1 MQEEAPPMEGE
12 MQQLQSDQDGASR
25 EDEIAELKQKLDS
38 VTKSYEDLR
47 PHADRA
53 FSAQKE
59 KDAENQDLR
68 ARLAVLERES
78 ELHSQTQRPDPYSD
92 ENFLTEEDQRVLED
106 FPEVMK
112 TSEKLAER
120 LVNKQL
126 NQFKQQQVN
135 DVDDRISR
143 YVDSRYDAPLSE
155 LNQKYDAISQQSY
168 FDGKLGFGVWP
179 AIESDQA
186 FIDWVN
192 QDSMRRLGMTQ
203 GDNEA
208 KAQVIQLFIGAN
220 GDQPYTGDNKQ
231 GLRRQQASQLLGG
244 SQPQATT
251 TDPTQGLS
259 GEALFNSLPD
269 EGY

>member
-1 MQEEAPPMEGE
+1 MPDEAPPIDGE
-12 MQQLQSDQDGASR
+12 MLDSQASNEGADR
-25 EDEIAELKQKLDS
+25 EDEIAELRQKLDS

-53 FSAQKE
+53 FSSQKE
-59 KDAENQDLR
+59 KESENQDLR

-78 ELHSQTQRPDPYSD
+78 EINLQTQRPDPYSD
-92 ENFLTEEDQRVLED
+92 ENFLSDDDQRVMED
-106 FPEVMK
+106 FPEVMR

-126 NQFKQQQVN
+126 SQFKQQQIN
-135 DVDDRISR
+135 DVEDRINR
-143 YVDSRYDAPLSE
+143 YVENKYEEPIST

-168 FDGKLGFGVWP
+168 FDGILGFGVWP
-179 AIESDQA
+179 SIENDRA

-192 QDSMRRLGMTQ
+192 EDSMRRLGMTQ

-208 KAQVIQLFIGAN
+208 KAQVIQLFLN
-220 GDQPYTGDNKQ
+220 VQGDQPYTGNNKQ
-231 GLRRQQASQLLGG
+231 DVRRQQASQLMGS

-259 GEALFNSLPD
+259 GEALFNSIPD

>member
-1 MQEEAPPMEGE
+1 MQEEAPPFEGE
-12 MQQLQSDQDGASR
+12 MLDSQANDQGATS
-25 EDEIAELKQKLDS
+25 DEIAEIKQKLES

-59 KDAENQDLR
+59 KESENQELR
-68 ARLAVLERES
+68 ARLAVLERET
-78 ELHSQTQRPDPYSD
+78 ELHSQTQQPDPYED
-92 ENFLTEEDQRVLED
+92 KNFLTEEDQRVLED

-120 LVNKQL
+120 LVNRQL
-126 NQFKQQQVN
+126 SQFKEQQIT

-143 YVDSRYDAPLSE
+143 YVDSRFDAPLSE
-155 LNQKYDAISQQSY
+155 LNQKYDSISQQSY
-168 FDGKLGFGVWP
+168 FDSRLGFGVWP
-179 AIESDQA
+179 AIEEDRN

-192 QDSMRRLGMTQ
+192 QDSIRRLGMTQ

-208 KAQVIQLFIGAN
+208 KAQVIQLFLGAN
-220 GDQPYTGDNKQ
+220 GEQPYTGNDRQ
-231 GLRRQQASQLLGG
+231 DQRRQQASQLMGS

-251 TDPTQGLS
+251 SDPTQGLT
-259 GEALFNSLPD
+259 GEALYNAMPD
-269 EGY
+269 

>member
-1 MQEEAPPMEGE
+1 MQDEAPPEGE
-12 MQQLQSDQDGASR
+12 MLESQAIDQGAR
-25 EDEIAELKQKLDS
+25 DDEIAELNQKLNS

-78 ELHSQTQRPDPYSD
+78 EISLQTQRPDPYSD
-92 ENFLTEEDQRVLED
+92 ENFLSDDDQRVLED

-120 LVNKQL
+120 MVKRQI
-126 NQFKQQQVN
+126 NQFKTQQLD
-135 DVDDRISR
+135 DVEDRINR
-143 YVDSRYDAPLSE
+143 YVEHKYEEPISS

-168 FDGKLGFGVWP
+168 FDGKLGFGIWP
-179 AIESDQA
+179 AIEDDRA

-192 QDSMRRLGMTQ
+192 EDSMRRLGMTQ

-208 KAQVIQLFIGAN
+208 KAQVIQLFIGAQ
-220 GDQPYTGDNKQ
+220 GDQPYTGNDRQ
-231 GLRRQQASQLLGG
+231 DQRRQQASQLMGS

-251 TDPTQGLS
+251 SDPTQGLS
-259 GEALFNSLPD
+259 GEALYNAMPD
-269 EGY
+269 

>member
-1 MQEEAPPMEGE
+1 MQDEAPPEGE
-12 MQQLQSDQDGASR
+12 MLDTQASDQGAR
-25 EDEIAELKQKLDS
+25 DDEIAELNQKLNS

-78 ELHSQTQRPDPYSD
+78 EINLQTQRPDPYSD
-92 ENFLTEEDQRVLED
+92 ENFLSEDDQRVLED

-120 LVNKQL
+120 MVKRQI
-126 NQFKQQQVN
+126 NQFKTQQLD
-135 DVDDRISR
+135 DVEDRINR
-143 YVDSRYDAPLSE
+143 YVEHKYEEPIST

-168 FDGKLGFGVWP
+168 FDGKLGFGIWP
-179 AIESDQA
+179 AIEDDRS

-192 QDSMRRLGMTQ
+192 EDSMRRLGMTQ

-208 KAQVIQLFIGAN
+208 KAQVIQLFIGAQ
-220 GDQPYTGDNKQ
+220 GDQLYTGNDRQ
-231 GLRRQQASQLLGG
+231 DQRRQQASQLMGS

-251 TDPTQGLS
+251 SDPTQGLT
-259 GEALFNSLPD
+259 GEALYNAMPD
-269 EGY
+269 

>member
-1 MQEEAPPMEGE
+1 MQDEAPPEGE
-12 MQQLQSDQDGASR
+12 MLESQAIDQGAR
-25 EDEIAELKQKLDS
+25 DDEIAELNQKLNS

-78 ELHSQTQRPDPYSD
+78 EINLQTQKPDPYSD
-92 ENFLTEEDQRVLED
+92 ENFLSDDDQRVMED

-120 LVNKQL
+120 MVRRQI
-126 NQFKQQQVN
+126 NQFKTQQLD
-135 DVDDRISR
+135 DVEDRINR
-143 YVDSRYDAPLSE
+143 YVEHKYEEPIST

-168 FDGKLGFGVWP
+168 FDGKLGFGIWP
-179 AIESDQA
+179 AIEDDRA

-192 QDSMRRLGMTQ
+192 EDSMRRLGMTQ

-208 KAQVIQLFIGAN
+208 KAQVIQLFIGAQ
-220 GDQPYTGDNKQ
+220 GDQPYTGNDRQ
-231 GLRRQQASQLLGG
+231 DQRRQQASQLMGS

-251 TDPTQGLS
+251 SDPTQGLS
-259 GEALFNSLPD
+259 GEALYNAMPD
-269 EGY
+269 

>member
-1 MQEEAPPMEGE
+1 MQDEAPPEGE
-12 MQQLQSDQDGASR
+12 MLESQAIDQGAR
-25 EDEIAELKQKLDS
+25 DDEIAELNQKLNS

-78 ELHSQTQRPDPYSD
+78 EINLQTQKPDPYSD
-92 ENFLTEEDQRVLED
+92 ENFLSDDDQRVMED

-120 LVNKQL
+120 MVRRQI
-126 NQFKQQQVN
+126 NQFKTQQLD
-135 DVDDRISR
+135 DVEDRINR
-143 YVDSRYDAPLSE
+143 YVEHKYEEPISS

-168 FDGKLGFGVWP
+168 FDGKLGFGIWP
-179 AIESDQA
+179 AIEDDRA

-192 QDSMRRLGMTQ
+192 EDSMRRLGMTQ

-208 KAQVIQLFIGAN
+208 KAQVIQLFIGAQ
-220 GDQPYTGDNKQ
+220 GDQLYTGNDRQ
-231 GLRRQQASQLLGG
+231 DQRRQQASQLMGS

-251 TDPTQGLS
+251 SDPTQGLT
-259 GEALFNSLPD
+259 GEALYNAMPD
-269 EGY
+269 

>member
-1 MQEEAPPMEGE
+1 MPDEAPPFEGE
-12 MQQLQSDQDGASR
+12 MLDSQASNEGADR
-25 EDEIAELKQKLDS
+25 EDEIAELRQKLDS

-53 FSAQKE
+53 FSSQKE
-59 KDAENQDLR
+59 KESENQDLR

-78 ELHSQTQRPDPYSD
+78 EINLQTQRPDPYSD
-92 ENFLTEEDQRVLED
+92 ENFLSEDDQRVMED
-106 FPEVMK
+106 FPEVMR

-126 NQFKQQQVN
+126 SQFKQQQIN
-135 DVDDRISR
+135 DVEDRINR
-143 YVDSRYDAPLSE
+143 YVENKYEEPIST

-168 FDGKLGFGVWP
+168 FDGILGFGIWP
-179 AIESDQA
+179 AIEDDRT

-192 QDSMRRLGMTQ
+192 EDSMRRLGMTQ

-208 KAQVIQLFIGAN
+208 KAQVIQTYLSMQ
-220 GDQPYTGDNKQ
+220 GDQPYIGNDRQ
-231 GLRRQQASQLLGG
+231 DLRRQQASQLMGS

-251 TDPTQGLS
+251 TDPAQGLT
-259 GEALFNSLPD
+259 GEALFNAMPD
-269 EGY
+269 

>member
-1 MQEEAPPMEGE
+1 MPDEAPPIDGE
-12 MQQLQSDQDGASR
+12 MLDSQASNEGADR
-25 EDEIAELKQKLDS
+25 DDEIAELRQKLDS

-53 FSAQKE
+53 FSSQKE

-78 ELHSQTQRPDPYSD
+78 EINLQTQRPDPYSD
-92 ENFLTEEDQRVLED
+92 ENFLSEDDQRVMED

-126 NQFKQQQVN
+126 SQFKQQQIN
-135 DVDDRISR
+135 DVEDRINR
-143 YVDSRYDAPLSE
+143 YVENKYEEPIST

-168 FDGKLGFGVWP
+168 FDGILGFGVWP
-179 AIESDQA
+179 AIEDDRA

-192 QDSMRRLGMTQ
+192 EDSMRRLGMTQ

-208 KAQVIQLFIGAN
+208 KAQVIQLFLN
-220 GDQPYTGDNKQ
+220 VQGDQPYTGNNKQ
-231 GLRRQQASQLLGG
+231 DVRRQQASQLMGS

-259 GEALFNSLPD
+259 GEALFNSIPD

>member
-1 MQEEAPPMEGE
+1 MPDEAPPEGE
-12 MQQLQSDQDGASR
+12 MLESQAIDQGAR
-25 EDEIAELKQKLDS
+25 DDEIAELNQKLNS

-78 ELHSQTQRPDPYSD
+78 EINLQTQKPDPYSD
-92 ENFLTEEDQRVLED
+92 ENFLSDDDQRVMED

-120 LVNKQL
+120 MVRRQI
-126 NQFKQQQVN
+126 NQFKTQQLD
-135 DVDDRISR
+135 DVEDRINR
-143 YVDSRYDAPLSE
+143 YVEHKYEEPISS

-168 FDGKLGFGVWP
+168 FDGKLGFGIWP
-179 AIESDQA
+179 AIEDDRA

-192 QDSMRRLGMTQ
+192 EDSMRRLGMTQ

-208 KAQVIQLFIGAN
+208 KAQVIQLFIGAQ
-220 GDQPYTGDNKQ
+220 GDQLYTGNDRQ
-231 GLRRQQASQLLGG
+231 DQRRQQASQLMGS

-251 TDPTQGLS
+251 SDPTQGLS
-259 GEALFNSLPD
+259 GEALYNAMPD
-269 EGY
+269 

>member
-1 MQEEAPPMEGE
+1 MPDEAPPIDGE
-12 MQQLQSDQDGASR
+12 MLDSQASNEGADR
-25 EDEIAELKQKLDS
+25 DDEIAELRQKLDS

-53 FSAQKE
+53 FSSQKE

-78 ELHSQTQRPDPYSD
+78 EINLQTQRPDPYSD
-92 ENFLTEEDQRVLED
+92 ENFLSEDDQRVMED

-126 NQFKQQQVN
+126 SQFKQQQIN
-135 DVDDRISR
+135 DVEDRINR
-143 YVDSRYDAPLSE
+143 YVENKYEEPIST

-168 FDGKLGFGVWP
+168 FDGILGFGVWP
-179 AIESDQA
+179 AIEDDRA

-192 QDSMRRLGMTQ
+192 EDSMRRLGMTQ

-208 KAQVIQLFIGAN
+208 KAQVIQLFLSMQGN
-220 GDQPYTGDNKQ
+220 QPYTGNSRQDV
-231 GLRRQQASQLLGG
+231 RREQASQLLGS

-259 GEALFNSLPD
+259 GEALFNSIPD

>member
-1 MQEEAPPMEGE
+1 MPDEAPPEGE
-12 MQQLQSDQDGASR
+12 MLESQASNEGAR
-25 EDEIAELKQKLDS
+25 EDEIAELQDKLNS

-78 ELHSQTQRPDPYSD
+78 EISLQTQRPDPYSD
-92 ENFLTEEDQRVLED
+92 ENFLSEDDQRVLED

-120 LVNKQL
+120 LVNRQI
-126 NQFKQQQVN
+126 NQFKQQQID
-135 DVDDRISR
+135 DVEDRINR
-143 YVDSRYDAPLSE
+143 YVEHKYEEPISA
-155 LNQKYDAISQQSY
+155 LNQKYDSISQQSY

-179 AIESDQA
+179 AIEDDRT

-192 QDSMRRLGMTQ
+192 EDSMRRLGMTQ

-208 KAQVIQLFIGAN
+208 KAQVIQLFIGAQ
-220 GDQPYTGDNKQ
+220 GDQPYTGNDRQ
-231 GLRRQQASQLLGG
+231 DQRRQQASQLMGS
-244 SQPQATT
+244 SQPQTST
-251 TDPTQGLS
+251 TDPTQGLT
-259 GEALFNSLPD
+259 GEALFNAMP
-269 EGY
+269 E

>member
-1 MQEEAPPMEGE
+1 MPDEAPPEGE
-12 MQQLQSDQDGASR
+12 MLESQASDQGAR
-25 EDEIAELKQKLDS
+25 DVEIAELQDKLNS

-78 ELHSQTQRPDPYSD
+78 EISLQTQRPDPYSD
-92 ENFLTEEDQRVLED
+92 ENFLSDDEQRVLED

-120 LVNKQL
+120 MVNRQL
-126 NQFKQQQVN
+126 NQFKQQQIN

-179 AIESDQA
+179 AIEDDRT

-192 QDSMRRLGMTQ
+192 EDSMRRLGMTQ

-208 KAQVIQLFIGAN
+208 KAQVIQLFIGAQ
-220 GDQPYTGDNKQ
+220 GDQPYTGNDRQ
-231 GLRRQQASQLLGG
+231 DQRRQQASQLMGS

-251 TDPTQGLS
+251 TDPTQGLT
-259 GEALFNSLPD
+259 GEALFNAMP
-269 EGY
+269 E

>member
-1 MQEEAPPMEGE
+1 MQDEAPPEGE
-12 MQQLQSDQDGASR
+12 MLESQAIDQGAR
-25 EDEIAELKQKLDS
+25 DDEIAELNQKLNS

-78 ELHSQTQRPDPYSD
+78 EINLQTQKPDPYSD
-92 ENFLTEEDQRVLED
+92 ENFLSDDDQRVMED

-120 LVNKQL
+120 MVRRQI
-126 NQFKQQQVN
+126 NQFKTQQLD
-135 DVDDRISR
+135 DVEDRINR
-143 YVDSRYDAPLSE
+143 YVEHKYEEPIST

-168 FDGKLGFGVWP
+168 FDGKLGFGIWP
-179 AIESDQA
+179 AIEDDRA

-192 QDSMRRLGMTQ
+192 EDSMRRLGMTQ

-208 KAQVIQLFIGAN
+208 KAQVIQLFIGAQ
-220 GDQPYTGDNKQ
+220 GDQLYTGNDRQ
-231 GLRRQQASQLLGG
+231 DQRRQQASQLMGS

-259 GEALFNSLPD
+259 GEALFNAMP
-269 EGY
+269 E

>member
-1 MQEEAPPMEGE
+1 M
-12 MQQLQSDQDGASR
+12 
-25 EDEIAELKQKLDS
+25 
-38 VTKSYEDLR
+38 
-47 PHADRA
+47 
-53 FSAQKE
+53 
-59 KDAENQDLR
+59 
-68 ARLAVLERES
+68 
-78 ELHSQTQRPDPYSD
+78 
-92 ENFLTEEDQRVLED
+92 
-106 FPEVMK
+106 
-112 TSEKLAER
+112 
-120 LVNKQL
+120 

>member
-1 MQEEAPPMEGE
+1 MPDEAPPEGE
-12 MQQLQSDQDGASR
+12 MLESQASDQGAR
-25 EDEIAELKQKLDS
+25 DVEIAELQDKLNS

-78 ELHSQTQRPDPYSD
+78 EISLQTQRPDPYSD
-92 ENFLTEEDQRVLED
+92 ENFLSEDDQRVLED

-120 LVNKQL
+120 LVNRQI
-126 NQFKQQQVN
+126 NQFKQQQID
-135 DVDDRISR
+135 DVEDRINR
-143 YVDSRYDAPLSE
+143 YVEHKYEEPISA
-155 LNQKYDAISQQSY
+155 LNQKYDSISQQSY

-179 AIESDQA
+179 AIEDDRT

-192 QDSMRRLGMTQ
+192 EDSMRRLGMTQ

-208 KAQVIQLFIGAN
+208 KAQVIQLFIGAQ
-220 GDQPYTGDNKQ
+220 GDQPYTGNDRQ
-231 GLRRQQASQLLGG
+231 DQRRQQASQLMGS

-251 TDPTQGLS
+251 TDPTQGLT
-259 GEALFNSLPD
+259 GEALFNAMP
-269 EGY
+269 E

>member
-1 MQEEAPPMEGE
+1 MPDEAPPEGE
-12 MQQLQSDQDGASR
+12 MLESQASDQGAR
-25 EDEIAELKQKLDS
+25 DVEIAELQDKLNS

-78 ELHSQTQRPDPYSD
+78 EISLQTQRPDPYSD
-92 ENFLTEEDQRVLED
+92 ENFLSDDDQRVLED

-120 LVNKQL
+120 MVNRQL
-126 NQFKQQQVN
+126 NQFKQQQIN

-179 AIESDQA
+179 AIEDDRT

-192 QDSMRRLGMTQ
+192 EDSMRRLGMTQ

-208 KAQVIQLFIGAN
+208 KAQVIQLFIGAQ
-220 GDQPYTGDNKQ
+220 GDQPYTGNDRQ
-231 GLRRQQASQLLGG
+231 DQRRQQASQLMGS

-251 TDPTQGLS
+251 TDPTQGLT
-259 GEALFNSLPD
+259 GEALFNAMP
-269 EGY
+269 E

>member
-1 MQEEAPPMEGE
+1 MQDGAPPEGE
-12 MQQLQSDQDGASR
+12 MLESQAIDQGAR
-25 EDEIAELKQKLDS
+25 DDEIAELNQKLNS

-78 ELHSQTQRPDPYSD
+78 EINLQTQKPDPYSD
-92 ENFLTEEDQRVLED
+92 ENFLSDDDQRVMED

-120 LVNKQL
+120 MVRRQI
-126 NQFKQQQVN
+126 NQFKTQQLD
-135 DVDDRISR
+135 DVEDRINR
-143 YVDSRYDAPLSE
+143 YVEHKYEEPIST

-168 FDGKLGFGVWP
+168 FDGKLGFGIWP
-179 AIESDQA
+179 AIEDDRA

-192 QDSMRRLGMTQ
+192 EDSMRRLGMTQ

-208 KAQVIQLFIGAN
+208 KAQVIQLFIGAQ
-220 GDQPYTGDNKQ
+220 GDQLYTGNDRQ
-231 GLRRQQASQLLGG
+231 DQRRQQASQLMGS

-259 GEALFNSLPD
+259 GEALFNAMP
-269 EGY
+269 E

>member
-1 MQEEAPPMEGE
+1 MPDEAPPEGE
-12 MQQLQSDQDGASR
+12 MLESQAIDQGAR
-25 EDEIAELKQKLDS
+25 EDEIAELQDKLNS

-78 ELHSQTQRPDPYSD
+78 EISLQTQKPDPYSD
-92 ENFLTEEDQRVLED
+92 ENFLSDDDQRVLED

-120 LVNKQL
+120 MVKRQI
-126 NQFKQQQVN
+126 NQFKTQQLD
-135 DVDDRISR
+135 DVEDRINR
-143 YVDSRYDAPLSE
+143 YVEHKYEEPISS

-168 FDGKLGFGVWP
+168 FDGKLGFGIWP
-179 AIESDQA
+179 AIEDDRA

-192 QDSMRRLGMTQ
+192 EDSMRRLGMTQ

-208 KAQVIQLFIGAN
+208 KAQVIQLFIGAQ
-220 GDQPYTGDNKQ
+220 GDQPYTGNDRQ
-231 GLRRQQASQLLGG
+231 DQRRQQASQLMGS

-251 TDPTQGLS
+251 SDPTQGLS
-259 GEALFNSLPD
+259 GEALYNAMPD
-269 EGY
+269 

>member
-1 MQEEAPPMEGE
+1 MPDEAPPEGE
-12 MQQLQSDQDGASR
+12 MLESQAIDQGAR
-25 EDEIAELKQKLDS
+25 EDEIAELQDKLNS

-78 ELHSQTQRPDPYSD
+78 EISLQTQRPDPYSD
-92 ENFLTEEDQRVLED
+92 ENFLSDDDQRVLED

-120 LVNKQL
+120 MVKRQI
-126 NQFKQQQVN
+126 NQFKTQQLD
-135 DVDDRISR
+135 DVEDRINR
-143 YVDSRYDAPLSE
+143 YVEHKYEEPISS

-168 FDGKLGFGVWP
+168 FDGKLGFGIWP
-179 AIESDQA
+179 AIEDDRA

-192 QDSMRRLGMTQ
+192 EDSMRRLGMTQ

-208 KAQVIQLFIGAN
+208 KAQVIQLFIGAQ
-220 GDQPYTGDNKQ
+220 GDQPYTGNDRQ
-231 GLRRQQASQLLGG
+231 DQRRQQASQLMGS

-251 TDPTQGLS
+251 SDPTQGLS
-259 GEALFNSLPD
+259 GEALYNAMPD
-269 EGY
+269 

>member
-1 MQEEAPPMEGE
+1 MPDEAPPDGE
-12 MQQLQSDQDGASR
+12 MLESQAIDQGAR
-25 EDEIAELKQKLDS
+25 DNEIAELQDKLNS

-78 ELHSQTQRPDPYSD
+78 EISLQTQRPDPYSD
-92 ENFLTEEDQRVLED
+92 ENFLSDDDQRVLED

-120 LVNKQL
+120 MVKRQI
-126 NQFKQQQVN
+126 NQFKTQQLD
-135 DVDDRISR
+135 DVEDRINR
-143 YVDSRYDAPLSE
+143 YVEHKYEEPISS

-168 FDGKLGFGVWP
+168 FDGKLGFGIWP
-179 AIESDQA
+179 AIEDDRA

-192 QDSMRRLGMTQ
+192 EDSMRRLGMTQ

-208 KAQVIQLFIGAN
+208 KAQVIQLFIGAQ
-220 GDQPYTGDNKQ
+220 GDQPYTGNDRQ
-231 GLRRQQASQLLGG
+231 DQRRQQASQLMGS

-251 TDPTQGLS
+251 SDPTQGLT
-259 GEALFNSLPD
+259 GEALYNAMPD
-269 EGY
+269 

>member
-1 MQEEAPPMEGE
+1 MQDEAPPEGE
-12 MQQLQSDQDGASR
+12 MLESQAIDQGAR
-25 EDEIAELKQKLDS
+25 EDEIAELQDKLNS

-78 ELHSQTQRPDPYSD
+78 EISLQTQKPDPYSD
-92 ENFLTEEDQRVLED
+92 ENFLSEDDQRVLED

-120 LVNKQL
+120 MVRRQI
-126 NQFKQQQVN
+126 NQFKTQQLD
-135 DVDDRISR
+135 DVEDRINRAVEHKYEEPISALQ
-143 YVDSRYDAPLSE
+143 D
-155 LNQKYDAISQQSY
+155 KYDAIEKQSY
-168 FDGKLGFGVWP
+168 FDGKLGFGIWP
-179 AIESDQA
+179 AIEDDRT
-186 FIDWVN
+186 FIEWVN
-192 QDSMRRLGMTQ
+192 SDSMRRLGMTQ

-208 KAQVIQLFIGAN
+208 QVQVIQLFLSAQ
-220 GDQPYTGDNKQ
+220 GDQPYTGNDRQ
-231 GLRRQQASQLLGG
+231 DQRRQQASQLMGS
-244 SQPQATT
+244 SQPQAAT

-259 GEALFNSLPD
+259 GEALYNAMPD
-269 EGY
+269 

>member
-1 MQEEAPPMEGE
+1 MPDEAPPFEGE
-12 MQQLQSDQDGASR
+12 MLDSQASNEGADR
-25 EDEIAELKQKLDS
+25 DDEIAELRQKLDS

-53 FSAQKE
+53 FSSQKE

-78 ELHSQTQRPDPYSD
+78 EINLQTQRPDPYSD
-92 ENFLTEEDQRVLED
+92 ENFLSEDDQRVMED

-126 NQFKQQQVN
+126 SQFKQQQIN
-135 DVDDRISR
+135 DVEDRINR
-143 YVDSRYDAPLSE
+143 YVENKYEEPIST

-168 FDGKLGFGVWP
+168 FDGILGFGVWP
-179 AIESDQA
+179 AIEDDRA

-192 QDSMRRLGMTQ
+192 EDSMRRLGMTQ

-208 KAQVIQLFIGAN
+208 KAQVIQLFLN
-220 GDQPYTGDNKQ
+220 VQGDQPYTGNNKQ
-231 GLRRQQASQLLGG
+231 DVRRQQASQLMGS
-244 SQPQATT
+244 SQPHATT

-259 GEALFNSLPD
+259 GEALFNSIPD

>member
-1 MQEEAPPMEGE
+1 MPDEAPPEGE
-12 MQQLQSDQDGASR
+12 MLESQASDQGAR
-25 EDEIAELKQKLDS
+25 VDEIAEIQQKLES

-53 FSAQKE
+53 FSSQKE
-59 KDAENQDLR
+59 KESENQDLR

-78 ELHSQTQRPDPYSD
+78 EINLQTQRPDPYSD
-92 ENFLTEEDQRVLED
+92 ENFLTEDDQRVMED

-126 NQFKQQQVN
+126 SQFKQQQIN
-135 DVDDRISR
+135 DVEDRINR
-143 YVDSRYDAPLSE
+143 YVENKYEEPIST

-168 FDGKLGFGVWP
+168 FDGQLGFGIWP
-179 AIESDQA
+179 AIEDDRA

-192 QDSMRRLGMTQ
+192 EDSMRRLGMTQ

-208 KAQVIQLFIGAN
+208 KAQVIQLFLNIN
-220 GDQPYTGDNKQ
+220 GDQPYTGSNKQ
-231 GLRRQQASQLLGG
+231 DQRRQQASQLLGS

-259 GEALFNSLPD
+259 GEALFNSMPE

>member
-1 MQEEAPPMEGE
+1 MPDEAPPIDGE
-12 MQQLQSDQDGASR
+12 MLDSQASNEGADR
-25 EDEIAELKQKLDS
+25 EDEIAELRQKLDS

-53 FSAQKE
+53 FSSQKE
-59 KDAENQDLR
+59 KESENQDLR

-78 ELHSQTQRPDPYSD
+78 EINLQTQRPDPYSD
-92 ENFLTEEDQRVLED
+92 ENFLSDDDQRVMED
-106 FPEVMK
+106 FPEVMR

-126 NQFKQQQVN
+126 SQFKQQQIN
-135 DVDDRISR
+135 DVEDRINR
-143 YVDSRYDAPLSE
+143 YVENKYEEPIST

-168 FDGKLGFGVWP
+168 FDGILGFGVWP
-179 AIESDQA
+179 AIEDDRA

-192 QDSMRRLGMTQ
+192 EDSMRRLGMTQ

-208 KAQVIQLFIGAN
+208 KAQVIQLFLSMQ
-220 GDQPYTGDNKQ
+220 GDQPYTGNNRQDV
-231 GLRRQQASQLLGG
+231 RREQASQLLGS

-259 GEALFNSLPD
+259 GEALFNSIPD

>member
-1 MQEEAPPMEGE
+1 MPDEAPPFEGE
-12 MQQLQSDQDGASR
+12 MLDSQASNEGADR
-25 EDEIAELKQKLDS
+25 DDEIAELRQKLDS

-53 FSAQKE
+53 FSSQKE

-78 ELHSQTQRPDPYSD
+78 EINLQTQRPDPYSD
-92 ENFLTEEDQRVLED
+92 ENFLSDDDQRVMED

-126 NQFKQQQVN
+126 SQFKQQQIN
-135 DVDDRISR
+135 DVEDRINR
-143 YVDSRYDAPLSE
+143 YVENKYEEPIST

-168 FDGKLGFGVWP
+168 FDGILGFGVWP
-179 AIESDQA
+179 AIEDDRA

-192 QDSMRRLGMTQ
+192 EDSMRRLGMTQ

-208 KAQVIQLFIGAN
+208 KAQVIQLFLN
-220 GDQPYTGDNKQ
+220 VQGDQPYTGNNKQ
-231 GLRRQQASQLLGG
+231 DVRRQQASQLMGS

-259 GEALFNSLPD
+259 GEALFNSIPD

>member
-1 MQEEAPPMEGE
+1 MQDEAPPEGE
-12 MQQLQSDQDGASR
+12 MLESQAIDQGAR
-25 EDEIAELKQKLDS
+25 DDEIAELNQKLNS

-78 ELHSQTQRPDPYSD
+78 EISLQTQRPDPYSD
-92 ENFLTEEDQRVLED
+92 ENFLSEDDQRVLED

-120 LVNKQL
+120 MVNRQI
-126 NQFKQQQVN
+126 NQFKQQQID
-135 DVDDRISR
+135 DVEDRINR
-143 YVDSRYDAPLSE
+143 YVEHKYEEPISA
-155 LNQKYDAISQQSY
+155 LNQKYDSISQQSY

-179 AIESDQA
+179 AIEDDRT

-192 QDSMRRLGMTQ
+192 EDSMRRLGMTQ

-208 KAQVIQLFIGAN
+208 KAQVIQLFIGAQ
-220 GDQPYTGDNKQ
+220 GDQPYTGNDRQ
-231 GLRRQQASQLLGG
+231 DQRRQQASQLMGS
-244 SQPQATT
+244 SQPQTST
-251 TDPTQGLS
+251 TDPTQGLT
-259 GEALFNSLPD
+259 GEALFNAMP
-269 EGY
+269 E